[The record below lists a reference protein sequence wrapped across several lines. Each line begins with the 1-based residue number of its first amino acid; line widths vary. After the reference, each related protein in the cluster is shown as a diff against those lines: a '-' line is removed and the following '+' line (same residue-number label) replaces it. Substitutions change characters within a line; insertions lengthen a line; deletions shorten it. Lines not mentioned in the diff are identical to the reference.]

1 MAVMYSS
8 AIKEKTINTCNNIEE
23 SQKHFSEQKE
33 CGDSTY
39 MKQIKLINGIRNQN
53 CSFLWREA
61 ARIYGVRS

>member
-39 MKQIKLINGIRNQN
+39 MKQIKLINGVRNQN
-53 CSFLWREA
+53 CGFLWREA